1 VLEEQRAEW
10 ALEVTGLPGIQGNV
24 GEEYVTI
31 LCSFVYFHGKI
42 RMSISLIFKSI
53 EIRNLMSFGNAPQLI
68 ELADQGTVTVTGE
81 NLDQGGSNGAGK
93 CLYPETRINI
103 RVKGVIRQ
111 VSIRELYELA
121 RQMEA
126 HKGAD
131 N

>member
-1 VLEEQRAEW
+1 
-10 ALEVTGLPGIQGNV
+10 
-24 GEEYVTI
+24 
-31 LCSFVYFHGKI
+31 
-42 RMSISLIFKSI
+42 MSVPFIFKSV
-53 EIRNLMSFGNAPQLI
+53 ELRNFLSFGNQVQQI
-68 ELADQGTVTVTGE
+68 DLADQGTVMVTGE

-111 VSIRELYELA
+111 VSIGELFELA

>member
-1 VLEEQRAEW
+1 MSVPF
-10 ALEVTGLPGIQGNV
+10 TFK
-24 GEEYVTI
+24 TI
-31 LCSFVYFHGKI
+31 EL
-42 RMSISLIFKSI
+42 
-53 EIRNLMSFGNAPQLI
+53 RNFLSFGNQAQQI

-81 NLDQGGSNGAGK
+81 NMDQGGSNGSGK

-103 RVKGVIRQ
+103 RVKGVTRQ
-111 VSIRELYELA
+111 VSLGELYELA